1 VQEPKTAA
9 GRHTVRL
16 AASVLDALRVHRKH
30 QLEQRLAA
38 GADWQ
43 NTGYIFTTGIGTH
56 LDPSAPGRDLDR
68 LLAKAGLEH
77 IRFHDLRHSAAT
89 FLLVLHTH
97 ANETADMLVHIA
109 VQLTLF
115 VYSYLSPN
123 ILTQAFHKIYGLLAE
138 HD

>member
-1 VQEPKTAA
+1 
-9 GRHTVRL
+9 VRL

-89 FLLVLHTH
+89 FLLVLNTH
-97 ANETADMLVHIA
+97 AKVTADMLGHSR
-109 VQLTLF
+109 VQLTLD
-115 VYSYLSPN
+115 VYSHLLPN
-123 ILTQAFHKIYGLLAE
+123 IQTEAVQKIDALLAE
-138 HD
+138 TD